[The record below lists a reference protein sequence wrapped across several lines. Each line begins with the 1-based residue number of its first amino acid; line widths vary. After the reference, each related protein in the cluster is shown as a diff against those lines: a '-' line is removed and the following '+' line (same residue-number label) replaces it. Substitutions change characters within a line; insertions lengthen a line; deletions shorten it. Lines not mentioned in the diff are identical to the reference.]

1 MHRQYLTSRC
11 QKEAALSLRP
21 ILLKK
26 FSVLCSCKTLC
37 ILFGELGDFSLLTG
51 NHNWVGSD
59 FAVSAGVGLVVK
71 MNGSVQEGGATILGR
86 VTAAFERD
94 WTSRYAKSL
103 HGNRDLQ
110 GRFRNLDQA
119 ETYRENHGGNE
130 WNRPLF
136 V

>member
-1 MHRQYLTSRC
+1 M
-11 QKEAALSLRP
+11 SLR
-21 ILLKK
+21 L
-26 FSVLCSCKTLC
+26 
-37 ILFGELGDFSLLTG
+37 ILFEHENAGKVQHHLFVKKRSVFYLETCDFCLLTG

-59 FAVSAGVGLVVK
+59 FAISAGVGLVVK
-71 MNGSVQEGGATILGR
+71 MNGSVQEGGATILER

-110 GRFRNLDQA
+110 GRSRNLDQA